1 MTLRFTGAPRL
12 HDSTF
17 PYVWSYLVGLK
28 NLETLEFL
36 ATPIKEQAEGLKAL
50 AGSKALKSFR

>member
-1 MTLRFTGAPRL
+1 L